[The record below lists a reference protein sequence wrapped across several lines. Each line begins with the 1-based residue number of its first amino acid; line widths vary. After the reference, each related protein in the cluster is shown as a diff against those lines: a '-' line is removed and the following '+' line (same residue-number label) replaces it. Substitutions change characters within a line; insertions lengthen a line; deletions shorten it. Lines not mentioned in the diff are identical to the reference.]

1 MKSDKIKITVENSTG
16 NDDEMSITFPID
28 TTLEGWVG
36 IFKTILTHA
45 TFTESQIREVFSE
58 DYYEN

>member
-1 MKSDKIKITVENSTG
+1 MKSDKIKITVENPTG
-16 NDDEMSITFPID
+16 NGDEMSITFPID

-36 IFKTILTHA
+36 ILKTILTHA
-45 TFTESQIREVFSE
+45 TFTESQIGEVFSE

>member
-1 MKSDKIKITVENSTG
+1 MITDKIKIIVENSTG
-16 NDDEMSITFPID
+16 LGDEVSITFPID

-58 DYYEN
+58 EYYEN